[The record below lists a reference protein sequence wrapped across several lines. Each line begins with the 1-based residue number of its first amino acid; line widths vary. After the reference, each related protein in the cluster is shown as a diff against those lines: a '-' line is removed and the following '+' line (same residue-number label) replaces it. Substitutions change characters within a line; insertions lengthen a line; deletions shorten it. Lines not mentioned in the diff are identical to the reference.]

1 MQAVLDQTDGRCLWP
16 GCGLV
21 DVARL
26 TTGSNSIAE
35 DLVQDAVADLY
46 RRFDDARSPDA
57 YLRRAVMSRCTSR
70 VRRRVIER
78 RHLEHRRRY
87 APTVWSDPDTVVV
100 SDAVAQLPV
109 RQRAAVVLRYF
120 ADLSEADIA
129 AGLGCRPGTVKS
141 LLARARTRLAKELT
155 DEH

>member
-1 MQAVLDQTDGRCLWP
+1 
-16 GCGLV
+16 
-21 DVARL
+21 
-26 TTGSNSIAE
+26 
-35 DLVQDAVADLY
+35 
-46 RRFDDARSPDA
+46 
-57 YLRRAVMSRCTSR
+57 MSRCTSR